1 MSSCSY
7 AKNIFILFISD
18 AIVRINS
25 HRVTGCYGH
34 LLVSWQPLL
43 TLQRRSSS
51 PVLNHPYQCPT
62 APPIL
67 LLHWSQRLNEVV
79 FLMPPSTITSLFVSW
94 ASVSCWRL
102 AWAYDPTP
110 TECFLPFKPPYIKG
124 SRAGHMPLCVLMPLQ
139 TKNPC
144 GQSQLMLNE
153 VENNNPRTR
162 AATVT

>member
-1 MSSCSY
+1 MHKQPQSNRLLLLSSGVMATLVDSSAVLLFPCS
-7 AKNIFILFISD
+7 KSFLP
-18 AIVRINS
+18 V
-25 HRVTGCYGH
+25 
-34 LLVSWQPLL
+34 PL
-43 TLQRRSSS
+43 
-51 PVLNHPYQCPT
+51 PPT
-62 APPIL
+62 L
-67 LLHWSQRLNEVV
+67 LLHWSQRPNEVI

-153 VENNNPRTR
+153 VENNNPRTG